1 MAHPKV
7 VLFLTHCGMHGVL
20 EAVWNSVPMVGMPV
34 FIDQVG
40 TVDNI
45 TSEVGIIFLLIMIS
59 STLVPKLPRGAPPR
73 FSASGLKPTTSTT
86 PSWRSEKIRSKLITN
101 HSCDLW

>member
-7 VLFLTHCGMHGVL
+7 VLFLTHCGIHGVL

-40 TVDNI
+40 DTVDTV
-45 TSEVGIIFLLIMIS
+45 TSEFG
-59 STLVPKLPRGAPPR
+59 K
-73 FSASGLKPTTSTT
+73 
-86 PSWRSEKIRSKLITN
+86 
-101 HSCDLW
+101 

>member
-40 TVDNI
+40 TTVDNV
-45 TSEVGIIFLLIMIS
+45 TSEFGIIFLLIS
-59 STLVPKLPRGAPPR
+59 SMWVPKLPRGAPPR
-73 FSASGLKPTTSTT
+73 FSASGQKPTTSTT
-86 PSWRSEKIRSKLITN
+86 PSWKSETTRSKLVTN
-101 HSCDLW
+101 HSHD

>member
-20 EAVWNSVPMVGMPV
+20 EAVWNRVPMVGMPV

-40 TVDNI
+40 QLTICCIADF
-45 TSEVGIIFLLIMIS
+45 G
-59 STLVPKLPRGAPPR
+59 P
-73 FSASGLKPTTSTT
+73 
-86 PSWRSEKIRSKLITN
+86 
-101 HSCDLW
+101 

>member
-40 TVDNI
+40 TTVDNV
-45 TSEVGIIFLLIMIS
+45 TSEFG
-59 STLVPKLPRGAPPR
+59 
-73 FSASGLKPTTSTT
+73 
-86 PSWRSEKIRSKLITN
+86 N
-101 HSCDLW
+101 